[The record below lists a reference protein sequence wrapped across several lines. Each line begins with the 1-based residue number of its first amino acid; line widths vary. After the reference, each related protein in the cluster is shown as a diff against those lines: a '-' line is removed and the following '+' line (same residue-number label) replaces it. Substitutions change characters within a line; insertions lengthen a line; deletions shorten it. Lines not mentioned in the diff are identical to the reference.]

1 MEAVVKLSLEG
12 PLELRVI
19 KVPGVE
25 FEIIRMHWNRGIF
38 EIDQDFDAF
47 AFGASCE
54 IQQRMLIQLQLRKNA
69 IEPRIGHTS
78 HPMILTGVAVVRARW
93 EQRDPSHS

>member
-19 KVPGVE
+19 KVPGME

-47 AFGASCE
+47 AFGAS
-54 IQQRMLIQLQLRKNA
+54 
-69 IEPRIGHTS
+69 
-78 HPMILTGVAVVRARW
+78 
-93 EQRDPSHS
+93 